1 MQETGPSAEAEAESF
16 GHPIFGL
23 APLRLIAVHRI
34 RYRSGNA
41 QNSEIS
47 LALGTIKPSEL
58 IDPSQLLGIYGAG
71 RFQLNPIGPSGNLV
85 ARPKRFDVPDPESGS
100 LDLVAP
106 TVDSE
111 SPNHA
116 PTVPAQGVVVNP
128 TPAPSGIEQVL
139 RDVMKDMRE
148 QRSQDFGL
156 FTTIHNGLV
165 QQLGAR
171 STAAGAVSTDD
182 SYQRFLKDERERLVR
197 ENGDLR
203 TRNERLTIAQIRQQV
218 AGNGGAPDASDLEFF
233 KPVIAGVMAKMGIPM
248 PALRVKQVAG
258 AAAPTAAVRGAGA
271 PAPEAKPTEAASS
284 EASPAEEGDD
294 YVEGDE
300 DGDGLPDAETFR
312 LYVMNGGVVPR
323 GDIRALVR
331 LHKAGAVPEAL
342 WQLVEPIAEQ
352 YGLIVPSEG
361 A

>member
-139 RDVMKDMRE
+139 RDVMRDMRE
-148 QRSQDFGL
+148 QRGQDFGL

-171 STAAGAVSTDD
+171 SAGAGAVSTDD

-197 ENGDLR
+197 ENSDLR
-203 TRNERLTIAQIRQQV
+203 ARNERLTIAQIKQQV
-218 AGNGGAPDASDLEFF
+218 GGGAGGPEASDLEFF

-271 PAPEAKPTEAASS
+271 PESKPTEAASP
-284 EASPAEEGDD
+284 ETAAPGQDGDD
-294 YVEGDE
+294 YEEGDE
-300 DGDGLPDAETFR
+300 DGNGLPDAESFR
-312 LYVMNGGVVPR
+312 AWVVSGGVVPR
-323 GDIRALVR
+323 GDIRALVKLR
-331 LHKAGAVPEAL
+331 AVGAVPDDL